1 MKTSLIIT
9 IAFLLGISANAQLKI
24 PIGGNPTNGFRN
36 DIQKVVEAFPHQFEE
51 IRGAVIAKNPQT
63 VEYASLVRPAG
74 AQETMIV
81 KYSSDLKPIYS
92 WQSVLLT
99 TEDYEEAFKKYKA
112 IYNQLKG
119 MNVKYVADLYTLRGE
134 YEEPDESRKFT
145 TSILAPMHPPL
156 ALKKLKVEVSMQF
169 EFPEWKVAVLVYEKE
184 KEDEDPYM
192 STDK

>member
-1 MKTSLIIT
+1 MKPPLFVAIALLLSAT
-9 IAFLLGISANAQLKI
+9 INAQLKI
-24 PIGGNPTNGFRN
+24 PLRTNATSGFRN
-36 DIQKVVEAFPHQFEE
+36 DMQKVVEAFPHQFES

-63 VEYASLVRPAG
+63 VEYASLVKPDG

-81 KYSSDLKPIYS
+81 KYSSVEKPIYS

-99 TEDYEEAFKKYKA
+99 TEYFDEAFKKYKA
-112 IYNQLKG
+112 TYNQLKG
-119 MNVKYVADLYTLRGE
+119 MNVKYVADLYTLRGT

-145 TSILAPMHPPL
+145 TSILAPQHPPL

-184 KEDEDPYM
+184 KEDEDPF
-192 STDK
+192 SSAE